1 MYTDALE
8 TSANAAG
15 TLQKQQDIYM
25 ESTAAHLQQLST
37 EAERTYD
44 ILFDQK
50 TVNGFTDAL
59 TGLLGVFSDLLAGLG
74 GGIRDFTFFGSTV
87 ANIFNKQI
95 GSAIERQIE
104 NFEKMRANVSR
115 EELQRDIIAQGG
127 VAGEGVTN
135 AAAVDKEAIYAE
147 KTLELQRYLT
157 AEQAEQFTN
166 ETAEIGLLEQR
177 IQGIEQYRKIAE
189 QLGVQISEDAAE
201 TQENFEEQIDA
212 QSKLFT
218 IENKRYK
225 SLKKGIE
232 DYVEGTEHAFDST
245 EAQKEIVDD
254 LILNLGDMKTAKED
268 EARVA
273 SMIEKINNNEK
284 LDEQEIQFILENQ
297 KNVRNDIANK
307 VNELKIGAQ
316 GVADE
321 ESGILV
327 DLQNEQILRE
337 KNLQSMQQQVERQA
351 RISQIVQGMT
361 SLLSLTTAL
370 SGAISTLNNKD
381 LTVGE
386 KIKQLVAVLMAS
398 LPIIIMNFSA
408 LKMLLPNLLVQF
420 GLLTAEEVAAATA
433 AGTLGATI

>member
-25 ESTAAHLQQLST
+25 ESTAAHLKQLST

-59 TGLLGVFSDLLAGLG
+59 TGLLGVFNDLLAGLG

-95 GSAIERQIE
+95 GTAIERQIE
-104 NFEKMRANVSR
+104 NIEAMRANLSR
-115 EELQRDIIAQGG
+115 EELQKQIIAQGG
-127 VAGEGVTN
+127 VKGEGVTN
-135 AAAVDKEAIYAE
+135 AEALEKEIPYAE
-147 KTLELQRYLT
+147 KTLQLQKYLT
-157 AEQAEQFTN
+157 EEQAKQFTD
-166 ETAEIGLLEQR
+166 ETAQIGLLEQR
-177 IQGIEQYRKIAE
+177 IQGITQYSKIAE
-189 QLGVQISEDAAE
+189 KYMSDYISAEEVSVADFEAELEVQEENLKIEKEKYKNLKNELNQYQKRDTFYKIEKEAQEELTNKIKEATKNKEDQTLAASALAKIE
-201 TQENFEEQIDA
+201 KDQNLDEEEVKFILSAQRDIRDEQI
-212 QSKLFT
+212 
-218 IENKRYK
+218 
-225 SLKKGIE
+225 
-232 DYVEGTEHAFDST
+232 
-245 EAQKEIVDD
+245 
-254 LILNLGDMKTAKED
+254 
-268 EARVA
+268 
-273 SMIEKINNNEK
+273 
-284 LDEQEIQFILENQ
+284 
-297 KNVRNDIANK
+297 NK

-316 GVADE
+316 GVADA
-321 ESGILV
+321 ESGVLV
-327 DLQNEQILRE
+327 DLQNEQSLRE
-337 KNLQSMQQQVERQA
+337 KNLQTMQAQVERQA

-386 KIKQLVAVLMAS
+386 KIKQLVATLMAS

-408 LKMLLPNLLVQF
+408 LKMLLPNLLVQM
-420 GLLTAEEVAAATA
+420 GVLTASEVAASAE
-433 AGTLGATI
+433 AGTLGATL

>member
-25 ESTAAHLQQLST
+25 ESTAAHLKQLST

-44 ILFDQK
+44 ILFDQD
-50 TVNGFTDAL
+50 TVNGFADAL
-59 TGLLGVFSDLLAGLG
+59 TGLLSIFNNLLAGLG
-74 GGIRDFTFFGSTV
+74 GGTNDFIYFGSIVTNV
-87 ANIFNKQI
+87 FKKQI
-95 GSAIERQIE
+95 AEGINNTIDS
-104 NFEKMRANVSR
+104 
-115 EELQRDIIAQGG
+115 G

-297 KNVRNDIANK
+297 KML
-307 VNELKIGAQ
+307 EM
-316 GVADE
+316 
-321 ESGILV
+321 IL
-327 DLQNEQILRE
+327 QI
-337 KNLQSMQQQVERQA
+337 K
-351 RISQIVQGMT
+351 
-361 SLLSLTTAL
+361 
-370 SGAISTLNNKD
+370 
-381 LTVGE
+381 
-386 KIKQLVAVLMAS
+386 
-398 LPIIIMNFSA
+398 
-408 LKMLLPNLLVQF
+408 
-420 GLLTAEEVAAATA
+420 
-433 AGTLGATI
+433 